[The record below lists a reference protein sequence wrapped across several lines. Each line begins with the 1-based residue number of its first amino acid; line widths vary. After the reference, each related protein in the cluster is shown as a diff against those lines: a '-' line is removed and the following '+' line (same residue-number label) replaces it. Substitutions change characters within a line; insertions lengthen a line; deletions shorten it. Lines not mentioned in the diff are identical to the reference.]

1 MRHSKTGRKLG
12 RNASHRKALFRNMA
26 RSLMTFERIRTTE
39 QKAKELRKV
48 ADGLVALALQND
60 LHARREAYKVL
71 GNHQLVAKLFNEI
84 GPRFVGIS
92 GGYTRVVKLGLP
104 RAGDCASL
112 AIIEL
117 TRRAVAAG
125 KDKPAATDTPSKSS
139 KAETKTAADEPS
151 QESGPVEA

>member
-84 GPRFVGIS
+84 GPRFAGVS

-104 RAGDCASL
+104 RVGDCASL

-117 TRRAVAAG
+117 TRQAVTVEKGKAATTDAPPQASKKEAKAAVA
-125 KDKPAATDTPSKSS
+125 
-139 KAETKTAADEPS
+139 ETS
-151 QESGPVEA
+151 QESGPVES

>member
-1 MRHSKTGRKLG
+1 MRHSKSGRKLG

-39 QKAKELRKV
+39 QKAKELRRV
-48 ADGLVALALQND
+48 AEGLVALALKDD

-84 GPRFVGIS
+84 GPRFVGVS

-117 TRRAVAAG
+117 TRRAGADDKAKTVGA
-125 KDKPAATDTPSKSS
+125 KPAAKAPKTEQKPPVDGSGSS
-139 KAETKTAADEPS
+139 AETVAS
-151 QESGPVEA
+151 

>member
-1 MRHSKTGRKLG
+1 MRHSKSGRKLG

-39 QKAKELRKV
+39 AKAKELRKV
-48 ADGLVALALQND
+48 AEGLVTLALAND

-84 GPRFVGIS
+84 GPRFVGVQ
-92 GGYTRVVKLGLP
+92 GGYTRVVKLGQP
-104 RAGDCASL
+104 RAGDCAPL

-117 TRRAVAAG
+117 TRRAAGAAG
-125 KDKPAATDTPSKSS
+125 EQAAAPAA
-139 KAETKTAADEPS
+139 ETGEKVDA
-151 QESGPVEA
+151 